1 MQLLPDLT
9 YNDKMTVLFVYNGH
23 WMLEHNKWDTTKMIN
38 KEKKCPLHFL
48 KKVEI
53 FYIWINVQSYIGT
66 FSYRS
71 FLSSEMHFTKDRKN
85 QQG

>member
-38 KEKKCPLHFL
+38 KANK
-48 KKVEI
+48 
-53 FYIWINVQSYIGT
+53 
-66 FSYRS
+66 R
-71 FLSSEMHFTKDRKN
+71 
-85 QQG
+85 